1 MGNKNIQKII
11 FKARTRFTKK
21 NYFNVLFCDKN
32 FKLVGR
38 LGYFEMH
45 KTKPFLL
52 NTLLLSKK
60 MTLETLL
67 NVSQFKSRS
76 IFKLFFMN
84 IAYTMFSKKISTGH
98 LFCKLLLIKKKND
111 YKIF

>member
-21 NYFNVLFCDKN
+21 KYFNVLFCDKN

-38 LGYFEMH
+38 LGYFEMN

-52 NTLLLSKK
+52 NTLVLSKK
-60 MTLETLL
+60 MTVETLL
-67 NVSQFKSRS
+67 NISKFKSRS
-76 IFKLFFMN
+76 IFKLFFAN
-84 IAYTMFSKKISTGH
+84 TAYTFLKKKSNIGH
-98 LFCKLLLIKKKND
+98 VFCTLLLTKKKND

>member
-1 MGNKNIQKII
+1 MGNRNIQKII
-11 FKARTRFTKK
+11 FKVRTRFMKK

-38 LGYFEMH
+38 LGYFEMN

-52 NTLLLSKK
+52 NTLILSKK

-67 NVSQFKSRS
+67 NASQFKSRLLLKTFFTNVAYLSFFKKSS
-76 IFKLFFMN
+76 I
-84 IAYTMFSKKISTGH
+84 GH
-98 LFCKLLLIKKKND
+98 LFCKLLLTKKKND
-111 YKIF
+111 YKFF

>member
-1 MGNKNIQKII
+1 MGNRNIQKII

-21 NYFNVLFCDKN
+21 NYFNILFCDKN

-38 LGYFEMH
+38 LGFFEMN

-52 NTLLLSKK
+52 NTLLLSHKL
-60 MTLETLL
+60 TFETLL
-67 NVSQFKSRS
+67 NVSQFKSRYL
-76 IFKLFFMN
+76 FRLFFLNSAYSFFVKKYSVGN
-84 IAYTMFSKKISTGH
+84 I
-98 LFCKLLLIKKKND
+98 FCKIIIKKNKNE